1 MLGPTEFRDL
11 VSGRRRGMGA
21 GVTRGLLRV
30 AEVPYTIAVGARNWR
45 YDRGH
50 AEVHRAGVP
59 VISVGNLTLGGT
71 GKTPM
76 VKWLAR
82 RMQSFGQRVAIV
94 SRGYGSN
101 NGQHNDEA
109 MELAAAL
116 PGVPHVQNR
125 DRVAAAKT
133 AIQEFDPQILLLDDG
148 FQHRRL
154 ARDLDIVL
162 LDALEPFG
170 FEHVFPRGTLRE
182 PLSGLDRAH
191 AVCLSRADA
200 VSADQ
205 QESIRTRVAE
215 LAPQAAWC
223 EIAHAASGLVNSRGE
238 TQPLET
244 LGGRRVAAFCGI
256 GNPAGFRH
264 TLSATGCELVGW
276 REFPDHHAYTVHDQ
290 AELGDFAKESK
301 ADAIVCTQKDLV
313 KLRQPQLGDVPLWAV
328 SIEIKFLCG
337 QEVMNASISAIV
349 LRGVPKSDT

>member
-1 MLGPTEFRDL
+1 MLGPTEFREL
-11 VSGRRRGMGA
+11 VSGRRRGIGA
-21 GVTRGLLRV
+21 GMTRGLLRA
-30 AEVPYTIAVGARNWR
+30 AEVPYTIAVDARNRR

-50 AEVHRAGVP
+50 SEIHRVGVP

-76 VKWLAR
+76 VKWLAK
-82 RMQSFGQRVAIV
+82 RMQELGKRVAIV

-101 NGQHNDEA
+101 NGRHNDEA

-125 DRVAAAKT
+125 DRVAAATT
-133 AIQEFDPQILLLDDG
+133 AIQQFQPQILLLDDG

-182 PLSGLDRAH
+182 PLTGLNRAH
-191 AVCLSRADA
+191 VACLSRADA
-200 VSADQ
+200 ISAEQ
-205 QESIRTRVAE
+205 RESIRNRVAE
-215 LAPQAAWC
+215 IAPQAAWC
-223 EIAHAASGLVNSRGE
+223 EIAHAASSLVNSRGE

-244 LGGRRVAAFCGI
+244 LRRRRVAAFCGI

-264 TLSATGCELVGW
+264 TLSAIGCELVAW
-276 REFPDHHAYTVHDQ
+276 REFPDHYAYTAHDQ
-290 AELGDFAKESK
+290 DALHTLAGDSKTEL
-301 ADAIVCTQKDLV
+301 IVCTQKDLV
-313 KLRQPQLGDVPLWAV
+313 KLQQPQLGNVPLWAV
-328 SIEIKFLCG
+328 GIEINFLCG
-337 QEVMNASISAIV
+337 QEALEQTLDRV
-349 LRGVPKSDT
+349 LRHERINDER